1 MSNITMSNITIEI
14 DEKYQEYID
23 LIKEIIPEVDG
34 SEIKDNSRAME
45 ILLESFVGFLQEQSQ
60 THNHEHGEHCNH
72 D

>member
-1 MSNITMSNITIEI
+1 MSNITIEI

-60 THNHEHGEHCNH
+60 AHNHEHGEHCNH